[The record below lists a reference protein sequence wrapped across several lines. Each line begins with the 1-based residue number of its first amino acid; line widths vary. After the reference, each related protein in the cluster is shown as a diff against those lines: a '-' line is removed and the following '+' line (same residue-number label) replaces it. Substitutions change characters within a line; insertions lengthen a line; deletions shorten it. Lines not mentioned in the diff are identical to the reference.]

1 MSAILAIDT
10 STSRTSVGLLVNNP
24 VNNLVKNEVLWSE
37 HEDGATAH
45 AEAVPRLVKK
55 ALAINNEISQ
65 VIVGMGPGPYTG
77 LRAGISFAQAFAWA
91 RNIELTGV
99 CSLDAIVISAPEYI
113 AATDAR
119 RKEIYWA
126 LYKDGKRV
134 DGPHVNLPSEVE
146 GKVFVGEGAHKY
158 GLTETATY
166 PDVSL
171 FAQLPRIDQPM
182 YLRRPDAVPTLER

>member
-1 MSAILAIDT
+1 MSVVLAIDT
-10 STSRTSVGLLVNNP
+10 ATSRTSVALIVN
-24 VNNLVKNEVLWSE
+24 NEVLWSQ

-45 AEAVPRLVKK
+45 AETVPRLVQK
-55 ALAINNEISQ
+55 ALAINNEITS

-91 RNIELTGV
+91 RNVELHGV
-99 CSLDAIVISAPEYI
+99 CSLDAIVSQAPDYI

-126 LYKDGKRV
+126 AYKDGRRV
-134 DGPHVNLPSEVE
+134 DGPHVSIPSEVN

-158 GLTETATY
+158 GLCDVATY
-166 PDVSL
+166 PDVSV
-171 FAQLPRIDQPM
+171 FADLSPVDQPM
-182 YLRRPDAVPTLER
+182 YLRRPDAVPTSER

>member
-1 MSAILAIDT
+1 MSVVLAIDT
-10 STSRTSVGLLVNNP
+10 ATSRTSVALIVEGKVQ
-24 VNNLVKNEVLWSE
+24 WSE
-37 HEDGATAH
+37 FEDGATAH
-45 AEAVPRLVKK
+45 AEAVPRLVQK
-55 ALAINNEISQ
+55 ALSINNEITS

-91 RNIELTGV
+91 RNVELRGV
-99 CSLDAIVISAPEYI
+99 CSLDAIVSQAPEYI

-126 LYKDGKRV
+126 AYKDGKRI
-134 DGPHVNLPSEVE
+134 DGPHVNVPREVN

-158 GLTETATY
+158 GLCAVATY
-166 PDVSL
+166 PDVSV
-171 FAQLPRIDQPM
+171 FADLSPVDQPM

>member
-1 MSAILAIDT
+1 MSAVLAIDT
-10 STSRTSVGLLVNNP
+10 STSRTSVGLLTNNK
-24 VNNLVKNEVLWSE
+24 LIWSA

-45 AEAVPRLVKK
+45 GEALPRLAHK
-55 ALAINNEISQ
+55 ALEINNEISQ

-91 RNIELTGV
+91 RNIEVSGV
-99 CSLDAIVISAPEYI
+99 CSLDAIACTAPEYI

-126 LYKDGKRV
+126 KYIDGKRV
-134 DGPHVNLPSEVE
+134 DGPHVNVPTEVS
-146 GKVFVGEGAHKY
+146 GAVFVGEGAHKY
-158 GLTETATY
+158 GLCTEATY
-166 PDVSL
+166 PDVSVFHL
-171 FAQLPRIDQPM
+171 LARVDLPM

>member
-1 MSAILAIDT
+1 MSVQLAIDT
-10 STSRTSVGLLVNNP
+10 STSRTSVGLIAENKLV
-24 VNNLVKNEVLWSE
+24 WSE
-37 HEDGATAH
+37 FEDGAMAH
-45 AEAVPRLVKK
+45 AEAVPRLVQK

-91 RNIELTGV
+91 RKIDLRGV
-99 CSLDAIVISAPEYI
+99 CSLDAIVCTAPDYV

-126 LYKDGKRV
+126 SYKDGKRV
-134 DGPHVNLPSEVE
+134 DGPHVNLPTEVN

-158 GLTETATY
+158 GLSDVATY
-166 PDVSL
+166 PDLSR
-171 FAQLPRIDQPM
+171 FAQLPAVDQPM
-182 YLRRPDAVPTLER
+182 YLRRPDAVPTELR

>member
-1 MSAILAIDT
+1 MSALLAIDT
-10 STSRTSVGLLVNNP
+10 STSRTSVGLIVNKE
-24 VNNLVKNEVLWSE
+24 LIWSA

-55 ALAINNEISQ
+55 ALEISNEISR

-91 RNIELTGV
+91 RNIEVAGF
-99 CSLDAIVISAPEYI
+99 CSLDAIACTATEYI

-126 LYKDGKRV
+126 KYIDGKRV
-134 DGPHVNLPSEVE
+134 DGPYVNVPAEVSGE
-146 GKVFVGEGAHKY
+146 VFVGEGAHKY
-158 GLTETATY
+158 GLCAEATY
-166 PDVSL
+166 PDVSIFHL
-171 FAQLPRIDQPM
+171 LARVDQPM
-182 YLRRPDAVPTLER
+182 YLRRPDAIPTLER

>member
-1 MSAILAIDT
+1 MSAQLAIDT
-10 STSRTSVGLLVNNP
+10 STSRTSVALIVDDK
-24 VNNLVKNEVLWSE
+24 VTWSE
-37 HEDGATAH
+37 FEDGATAH
-45 AEAVPRLVKK
+45 AEAVPRLVQR
-55 ALAINNEISQ
+55 ALAKETDISL

-91 RNIELTGV
+91 RKIELRGV
-99 CSLDAIVISAPEYI
+99 CSLDAIICNAPEYI

-126 LYKDGKRV
+126 AYKDGRRIN
-134 DGPHVNLPSEVE
+134 GPHVSIPSEVD

-158 GLTETATY
+158 GLCDVATF
-166 PDVSL
+166 PDLSV
-171 FAQLPRIDQPM
+171 FADLPPVEQPL

>member
-1 MSAILAIDT
+1 MTISLAIDT
-10 STSRTSVGLLVNNP
+10 STSRTSVGLIVNNE
-24 VNNLVKNEVLWSE
+24 LIWSG

-45 AEAVPRLVKK
+45 AEAVPRLVQK
-55 ALAINNEISQ
+55 ALAINNDVSR

-91 RNIELTGV
+91 RNREVTGV
-99 CSLDAIVISAPEYI
+99 CSLDAIACTASEYI

-126 LYKDGKRV
+126 KYIDGKRV
-134 DGPHVNLPSEVE
+134 DGPHVNVPAEVS
-146 GKVFVGEGAHKY
+146 GAVFVGEGAHKY
-158 GLTETATY
+158 GLCTEATY
-166 PDVSL
+166 PDVSVFHL
-171 FAQLPRIDQPM
+171 LPRVDLPM

>member
-1 MSAILAIDT
+1 MSALLVIDT
-10 STSRTSVGLLVNNP
+10 STSRTSVGLISQNKVI
-24 VNNLVKNEVLWSE
+24 WSE
-37 HEDGATAH
+37 YEDGATAH

-55 ALAINNEISQ
+55 ALAKENDISQ

-91 RNIELTGV
+91 RKIEFRGV
-99 CSLDAIVISAPEYI
+99 CSLDAITCAAPEYV

-126 LYKDGKRV
+126 AYKNGKRI
-134 DGPHVNLPSEVE
+134 DGPHVNIPSEVE

-158 GLTETATY
+158 GLAAVATY
-166 PDVSL
+166 PDVSV
-171 FAQLPRIDQPM
+171 FAELPEVDQPM
-182 YLRRPDAVPTLER
+182 YLRRPDAVPTSER